1 YVVRSIDTME
11 VFGLVRGRAPA
22 QHRLA
27 DAYVQLAV
35 ARTTPDDE
43 DDEELTGAGTGVLN
57 AFADA
62 PRALVRAGAGAGKST
77 LLRWLALQAAGGRL
91 VEGSEPG
98 GGVPFLV
105 PLRRFPH
112 AELPTPERLPE
123 LLAPV
128 IAAEAPP
135 RWASAQLRS
144 GRAWVLIDGVDE
156 LAPELRAG
164 AARWV
169 E

>member
-77 LLRWLALQAAGGRL
+77 LLRWLALQAAHGGL
-91 VEGSEPG
+91 VEDGEPG
-98 GGVPFLV
+98 RGGPFLG
-105 PLRRFPH
+105 
-112 AELPTPERLPE
+112 
-123 LLAPV
+123 
-128 IAAEAPP
+128 PP
-135 RWASAQLRS
+135 RQVPPAKPPR
-144 GRAWVLIDGVDE
+144 
-156 LAPELRAG
+156 PPPPPPP
-164 AARWV
+164 
-169 E
+169 